1 MIMRTDHEPT
11 QWVRCKK
18 SSPCPICQRP
28 KYCSVAAD
36 GSVACCTKV
45 EDGSF
50 QTTKNGH
57 WIHRLDADAVRDR
70 AEIPHPA
77 EPQEDWGAMARGFQ
91 DQTTDRQVDA
101 LAKRWGVDRQALREI
116 GVGHNGQQFTFP
128 MHGASGAVCGIRV
141 RMLNGNRWVITGGK
155 NGIFRRLKPD
165 TGRLLV
171 TEGESDC
178 AAALTLGEDAIG
190 VPGAEQDAAC
200 EIAAIYGHGRDVVV
214 IADNDERGAAGA
226 QKLLE
231 NLIGKAKSV
240 KLVRPPAP
248 HKDLRAWLLAGCTRE
263 DLAEA
268 IEAAPHEGEE
278 PPVEAIPDAPATA
291 PWPDPLGDAVRIGV
305 VGKFLDAVESQT
317 EADPAAMVV
326 DLLLRI
332 GNAVHR
338 GPHFAVSGDRHGC
351 NLFGLI
357 VGDTAQ
363 GRKGTSSAYPRAIM
377 QRADALWSENCC
389 KNGLSSG
396 EGVVWAVRD
405 PAEIGTDKKT
415 GEPIFDNGASDKRLF
430 VLETEFARTLKSAG
444 RRENTLSPILRQAWE
459 GARLATMTKV
469 PYCAS
474 DSHISLLAHVTKA
487 EFKGLLS
494 DGDVAGGT
502 INRFLFVA
510 SRRQRELPFGGHVSD
525 RVLDE
530 IGVIVA
536 QCIDVARRHAGEIH
550 FTEEARAAWPG
561 IYHDLQADERAPGM
575 SGQLLGRAT
584 AQTRRLAMLFA
595 IAEMSTEV
603 DVQHLR
609 AALEVWRYSRSTIA
623 YVFGTATGNRVA
635 DRIIGELRGRP
646 NGMDRSEMFKLFDRH
661 VTAGAI
667 NEALALLRTMG
678 LARGETIKTGGR
690 PREIWRAV

>member
-1 MIMRTDHEPT
+1 MSAHPAA
-11 QWVRCKK
+11 QWVRVTTA
-18 SSPCPICQRP
+18 SPCPVCGHDSWCTVDATDGTTRCKREQSDRPAHGDDGDAWLHSTDGSEPLRQPPPPRP
-28 KYCSVAAD
+28 KPAIDWSARHHRYQSNI
-36 GSVACCTKV
+36 TP
-45 EDGSF
+45 ELF
-50 QTTKNGH
+50 QE
-57 WIHRLDADAVRDR
+57 L
-70 AEIPHPA
+70 
-77 EPQEDWGAMARGFQ
+77 
-91 DQTTDRQVDA
+91 VD
-101 LAKRWGVDRQALREI
+101 LLGVDPQSLRELE
-116 GVGHNGQQFTFP
+116 VGWEPFTASWSFP
-128 MHGASGAVCGIRV
+128 MYDATGAICGVRRRPRDGGDKKAMSGAALGILRRV
-141 RMLNGNRWVITGGK
+141 T
-155 NGIFRRLKPD
+155 PD
-165 TGRLLV
+165 DGQVLIC
-171 TEGESDC
+171 EGESDC
-178 AAALTLGEDAIG
+178 AAALTLGHDAIG
-190 VPGAEQDAAC
+190 VPGAGQVSEVAAGY
-200 EIAAIYGHGRDVVV
+200 ARGREAV
-214 IADNDERGAAGA
+214 IIGDNDEAGERGVQALLGA
-226 QKLLE
+226 LQ
-231 NLIGKAKSV
+231 GVAKSV
-240 KLVRPPAP
+240 RVVRPPAP

-263 DLAEA
+263 DLADA
-268 IEAAPHEGEE
+268 IEAAPHEGGE
-278 PPVEAIPDAPATA
+278 PVEEAVPDAPASA

-305 VGKFLDAVESQT
+305 IGRFLDAVESQT
-317 EADPAAMVV
+317 EADQAAMAV

-338 GPHFAVSGDRHGC
+338 GPCLSVSGDRHGC
-351 NLFGLI
+351 NLFALI
-357 VGDTAQ
+357 IGATAQ
-363 GRKGTSSAYPRAIM
+363 GRKGTSSAYPRAVM

-494 DGDVAGGT
+494 DGDVSGGT

-525 RVLDE
+525 QVLDE
-530 IGVIVA
+530 IGTMVA
-536 QCIDVARRHAGEIH
+536 QCIDIARRHAGEMH
-550 FTEEARAAWPG
+550 FTPEARAQWPS
-561 IYHDLQADERAPGM
+561 IYHDLQADERAPGI
-575 SGQLLGRAT
+575 SGELLGRAT

-609 AALEVWRYSRSTIA
+609 AALEVWRYSRQTVA

-678 LARGETIKTGGR
+678 LAKGETLKTGGR
-690 PREIWRAV
+690 PREVWRAV